1 MKILRIFLPLYLKTI
16 AKLSQGRG
24 YGKKKF
30 IRKTLNLAEKSFRS
44 SEVIVHGH
52 KMHLPKN
59 GFADYS
65 THGIYGELDTLA
77 VEKIIHKGDYVI
89 DVGAAIGYFTLIFAR
104 SVGDSGKVIAFEPK
118 EGRCKI
124 LATNLSLNDYTNTT
138 IENSAI
144 MSKDVTPKFFS
155 RNDTIAGLR
164 YIKNENEHHDYL
176 DTYKFQKP
184 IDVRTTDLDGYLIE
198 HNILEKISFMKID
211 VDGPELLVLQGS
223 KSLLKN
229 ENLKI
234 FMEWDKASAKW
245 SGCEPVEIIDLLLEN
260 NFKMFYPD
268 YKKHKFFEIS
278 KKELLEKP
286 EILDETINMIFV
298 KNSSILEKNNLI

>member
-124 LATNLSLNDYTNTT
+124 LATNLSLNDYRNTT

-176 DTYKFQKP
+176 DTYTFQKP
-184 IDVRTTDLDGYLIE
+184 VEVRTTDLDGYLIE
-198 HNILEKISFMKID
+198 HKILEKISFMKID
-211 VDGPELLVLQGS
+211 VDGPELIVLQS
-223 KSLLKN
+223 AKKLLQN
-229 ENLKI
+229 PDLKI
-234 FMEWDKASAKW
+234 LMEWDKESAKI
-245 SGCEPVEIIDLLLEN
+245 SDCNPADIIDILHQNDFEIYYPDFKKN
-260 NFKMFYPD
+260 NFFRVDKNQ
-268 YKKHKFFEIS
+268 
-278 KKELLEKP
+278 LLNLDP
-286 EILDETINMIFV
+286 ENQTINILCV
-298 KNSSILEKNNLI
+298 KDKSILEKSDLL

>member
-16 AKLSQGRG
+16 AKFSQGRG

-30 IRKTLNLAEKSFRS
+30 VRKTLNFVEKSFRS

-52 KMHLPKN
+52 KMHLPKK
-59 GFADYS
+59 GFGDYS
-65 THGIYGELDTLA
+65 TYGIYGELDTLA
-77 VEKIIHKGDYVI
+77 VEKIIDEGDYVI

-104 SVGDSGKVIAFEPK
+104 SVGSSGKVIAFEPK

-144 MSKDVTPKFFS
+144 MSKDITPKFFS

-176 DTYKFQKP
+176 DTYTFQKP
-184 IDVRTTDLDGYLIE
+184 VEVRTTDLDGYLIE
-198 HNILEKISFMKID
+198 HKILEKISFMKID
-211 VDGPELLVLQGS
+211 VDGPELIVLQS
-223 KSLLKN
+223 AKKLLQN
-229 ENLKI
+229 PDLKI
-234 FMEWDKASAKW
+234 LMEWDKESAKI
-245 SGCEPVEIIDLLLEN
+245 SDCNPADIIDILHQNDFEIYYPDFKKN
-260 NFKMFYPD
+260 NFFRVDKNQ
-268 YKKHKFFEIS
+268 
-278 KKELLEKP
+278 LLNLDP
-286 EILDETINMIFV
+286 ENQTINILCV
-298 KNSSILEKNNLI
+298 KDKSILEKSDLL

>member
-124 LATNLSLNDYTNTT
+124 LATNLSLNDYRNTT

-176 DTYKFQKP
+176 DTYTFQKP
-184 IDVRTTDLDGYLIE
+184 VEVRTTDLDGYLIE
-198 HNILEKISFMKID
+198 HKILEKISFMKID
-211 VDGPELLVLQGS
+211 VDGPELIVLQS
-223 KSLLKN
+223 AKKLLQN
-229 ENLKI
+229 PDLKI
-234 FMEWDKASAKW
+234 LMEWDKESAKI
-245 SGCEPVEIIDLLLEN
+245 SDCNPADIIDILHQNDFEIYYPDFKKN
-260 NFKMFYPD
+260 NFFRVDKNQ
-268 YKKHKFFEIS
+268 
-278 KKELLEKP
+278 LLN
-286 EILDETINMIFV
+286 LDPKNQTINILCV
-298 KNSSILEKNNLI
+298 KDKSILEKSDLL

>member
-30 IRKTLNLAEKSFRS
+30 VRKTLNLAEKSFRS

-124 LATNLSLNDYTNTT
+124 LATNLSLNDYRNTT

-176 DTYKFQKP
+176 DTYTFQKP
-184 IDVRTTDLDGYLIE
+184 VEVRTTDLDGYLIE
-198 HNILEKISFMKID
+198 HKILEKISFMKID
-211 VDGPELLVLQGS
+211 VDGPELIVLQS
-223 KSLLKN
+223 AKKLLQN
-229 ENLKI
+229 PDLKI
-234 FMEWDKASAKW
+234 LMEWDKESAKI
-245 SGCEPVEIIDLLLEN
+245 SDCNPADIIDILHQNDFEIYYPDFKKN
-260 NFKMFYPD
+260 NFFRVDKNQ
-268 YKKHKFFEIS
+268 
-278 KKELLEKP
+278 LLNLDP
-286 EILDETINMIFV
+286 ENQTINILCV
-298 KNSSILEKNNLI
+298 KDKSILEKSDLL